1 MARMEVNGKLLDFPE
16 VVGSENEK
24 AIDISKLRS
33 ESGYIT
39 LDDSFGNTGSC
50 RSSITY
56 IDGAQGILRYRGY
69 AIEELAEKSSFIE
82 TAYLVIYGHL
92 PNTEEYNRFSDLLT
106 THEMLDEGYRKHY
119 EGFPRNAH
127 PMAILSAMINTLGC
141 YDPEHFLDEDV
152 THFDINAARLISQV
166 RTVAAAAYK
175 MSVGQPMMYP
185 SPDRLYANNFLHM
198 MFSQPYKLFEAS
210 PEATDA
216 LNKFW
221 ILHADHE
228 QNCSTSTVRLVASSG
243 ANMYASC
250 AAGVCALWGK
260 LHGGANQAVVE
271 MLLKIQESGISV
283 REFVN
288 RVKSREPGL
297 KLMGF
302 GHRVYKNFDPRSKIL
317 QKALRKMLAA
327 SGKSDPLLDIAQELE
342 ECALHDDYFIERKLY
357 PNVDFYSGLILRNI
371 GIPLNMFTVM
381 FAIGRMPGWIAHWK
395 EISENPKQRIYR
407 PRQIYTGENLRP
419 YIPLNK
425 RP

>member
-1 MARMEVNGKLLDFPE
+1 MARMEVDGKFLDFPE
-16 VVGSENEK
+16 ITGSENEK

-50 RSSITY
+50 RSAITY
-56 IDGAQGILRYRGY
+56 IDGANGILRYRGY
-69 AIEELAEKSSFIE
+69 SIEELAEKSSFIE

-92 PNTEEYNRFSDLLT
+92 PNREEYDRFSDLLT
-106 THEMLDEGYRKHY
+106 AHEMLDEDYRKHY
-119 EGFPRNAH
+119 EGFPRKAH

-152 THFDINAARLISQV
+152 SHFDINAARLISQV
-166 RTVAAAAYK
+166 RTVAAAAYR

-198 MFSQPYKLFEAS
+198 MFSQPYKLFEAT
-210 PEATDA
+210 PEATQA

-283 REFVN
+283 KDFVDK
-288 RVKSREPGL
+288 VKRKEPGL

-317 QKALRKMLAA
+317 QKALQKMLKV
-327 SGKSDPLLDIAQELE
+327 SGKTDPLLDIAQELE
-342 ECALHDDYFIERKLY
+342 ECALRDEYFIERKLY

-407 PRQIYTGENLRP
+407 PRQIYTGENLRS
-419 YIPLNK
+419 YIPLDE
-425 RP
+425 R

>member
-1 MARMEVNGKLLDFPE
+1 M
-16 VVGSENEK
+16 
-24 AIDISKLRS
+24 
-33 ESGYIT
+33 
-39 LDDSFGNTGSC
+39 C
-50 RSSITY
+50 
-56 IDGAQGILRYRGY
+56 
-69 AIEELAEKSSFIE
+69 
-82 TAYLVIYGHL
+82 
-92 PNTEEYNRFSDLLT
+92 
-106 THEMLDEGYRKHY
+106 
-119 EGFPRNAH
+119 
-127 PMAILSAMINTLGC
+127 
-141 YDPEHFLDEDV
+141 
-152 THFDINAARLISQV
+152 
-166 RTVAAAAYK
+166 
-175 MSVGQPMMYP
+175 
-185 SPDRLYANNFLHM
+185 
-198 MFSQPYKLFEAS
+198 
-210 PEATDA
+210 
-216 LNKFW
+216 
-221 ILHADHE
+221 
-228 QNCSTSTVRLVASSG
+228 
-243 ANMYASC
+243 
-250 AAGVCALWGK
+250 CALWGK

-419 YIPLNK
+419 YIPLNE

>member
-1 MARMEVNGKLLDFPE
+1 MARMEVDGKFLDFPE
-16 VVGSENEK
+16 ITGSENEK

-50 RSSITY
+50 RSAITY
-56 IDGAQGILRYRGY
+56 IDGANGVLRYRGY
-69 AIEELAEKSSFIE
+69 SIEELAEKSSFIE

-92 PNTEEYNRFSDLLT
+92 PNREEYARFSDLLT
-106 THEMLDEGYRKHY
+106 AHEMLDEDYRKHY
-119 EGFPRNAH
+119 EGFPRKAH

-152 THFDINAARLISQV
+152 SHFDINAARLISQV
-166 RTVAAAAYK
+166 RTVAAAAYR

-198 MFSQPYKLFEAS
+198 MFSQPYKLFEAT
-210 PEATDA
+210 PEVTQA

-283 REFVN
+283 KDFVDK
-288 RVKSREPGL
+288 VKRKEPGL

-317 QKALRKMLAA
+317 QKALKKMLKA
-327 SGKSDPLLDIAQELE
+327 SGQTDPLLDIAQELE
-342 ECALHDDYFIERKLY
+342 ECALRDEYFIERKLY

-407 PRQIYTGENLRP
+407 PRQIYTGENLRS
-419 YIPLNK
+419 YIPLDE
-425 RP
+425 R